1 MSYPA
6 YYGAPA
12 MVARAH
18 HRRTA
23 PPSVH
28 IVALLQ
34 YLSGLLTLLGAAGIA
49 MLTYAGRRAFD
60 ERRIQIPAELEQGVT
75 GAGGLI
81 AGALGVV
88 ALLWLVIARKLQRG
102 EQWARITVLMLS
114 VLSIA
119 GTAYQVWQSR
129 DQQLLVGLVLP
140 VLYVLL
146 LNTRAARS
154 WFRWRY
160 W

>member
-12 MVARAH
+12 MVARS
-18 HRRTA
+18 HRGTA

-34 YLSGLLTLLGAAGIA
+34 YLSGLVTLLAAAGVA
-49 MLTYAGRRAFD
+49 VLTYAGHSAFN
-60 ERRIQIPAELEQGVT
+60 ERRVQIPAEIEQNLT
-75 GAGGLI
+75 GAGAVI

-102 EQWARITVLMLS
+102 AQWARVTVLLLS
-114 VLSIA
+114 LVSIA
-119 GTAYQVWQSR
+119 TTGYEAWVLNDR
-129 DQQLLVGLVLP
+129 QLLYGLALP

-154 WFRWRY
+154 WFKWGY